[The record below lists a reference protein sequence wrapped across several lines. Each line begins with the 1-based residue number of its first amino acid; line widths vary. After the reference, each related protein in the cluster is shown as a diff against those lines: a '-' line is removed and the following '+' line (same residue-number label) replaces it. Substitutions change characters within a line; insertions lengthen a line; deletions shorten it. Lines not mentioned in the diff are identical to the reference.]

1 MKQLLIFSFAL
12 LLIVFSS
19 SAQDYK
25 IENGEVKI
33 IKEVQFKTA
42 SAELLPESDE
52 ALLIIK
58 KYLDDKSYIT
68 LVRVEAHTDN
78 SGNAQAVQQL
88 TEQRALAVCKRLA
101 ALGVDCKRI
110 LPVGFGGNKPVA
122 DNSTPEGKA
131 QNRRISF
138 INAALRDK
146 LIGGMP
152 ADGGGVIAGDP
163 CN

>member
-1 MKQLLIFSFAL
+1 MKQYIVYSLAL
-12 LLIVFSS
+12 LLLCSFA

-33 IKEVQFKTA
+33 TKEIQFKTA
-42 SAELLPESDE
+42 SAELLPESDA

-58 KYLDDKSYIT
+58 KYLDDKSYIS
-68 LVRVEAHTDN
+68 LLRVEGHTDDN
-78 SGNAQAVQQL
+78 GNAQALQQL
-88 TEQRALAVCKRLA
+88 TEQRALAVCKRLV

-110 LPVGFGGNKPVA
+110 IPVGFGSTKPVA
-122 DNSTPEGKA
+122 DNSTPDGKA
-131 QNRRISF
+131 QNRRVSF
-138 INAALRDK
+138 INAALRGK

-152 ADGGGVIAGDP
+152 ADGGGVVSGDP

>member
-1 MKQLLIFSFAL
+1 MKQAVFFSFTL
-12 LLIVFSS
+12 LLIGFSL

-25 IENGEVKI
+25 IENGEVRI
-33 IKEVQFKTA
+33 NKEVQFKTA

-52 ALLIIK
+52 ALLMIK
-58 KYLDDKSYIT
+58 KYLEDKSYIS
-68 LVRVEAHTDN
+68 LLRVEAHTDN
-78 SGNAQAVQQL
+78 GGDAQISQQL
-88 TEQRALAVCKRLA
+88 TEQRALAVCKRLV

-110 LPVGFGGNKPVA
+110 IPVGFGSSKPVA
-122 DNSTPEGKA
+122 GNSTPEGKA
-131 QNRRISF
+131 QNRRINF

-152 ADGGGVIAGDP
+152 ADGGGVVAGNP